1 MQALKA
7 LNLLSAHKL
16 DKSILTWPDLI
27 EDGIRRIHDQLG
39 GDNSSPCTSQS
50 SLSSE
55 VVSVPGRERLRRALS
70 MHACGV
76 RDVDSAI
83 EALEWLGVT
92 PALVPVAANSSS
104 SSSSGSLNDEEQTE
118 IHNEISLKG
127 AVTNITGGS
136 PMDALSALMTE
147 HRGLAYQQ
155 GERDMVAMYHTVVG
169 VMSDGSEERH
179 TSRLMAFGAPTK
191 GKRVSNK
198 KGRQEGLKADED
210 DGEEEGDSAMSAT
223 VGYTTAAA
231 VELLLQLNPAHRRPS
246 DLEGPGSGISS
257 GLGGRS
263 GVLIPITPD
272 IYEPILSRLNDCGI
286 TWTETITVRHK
297 QL

>member
-27 EDGIRRIHDQLG
+27 EDGIMRIHNQLG
-39 GDNSSPCTSQS
+39 GDDSSPCTSQS

-55 VVSVPGRERLRRALS
+55 AESVSGRERLRRALS
-70 MHACGV
+70 MHTCGV

-92 PALVPVAANSSS
+92 PALVPVAASSS
-104 SSSSGSLNDEEQTE
+104 SSSSSNHEEQTE
-118 IHNEISLKG
+118 IHNEINLKG
-127 AVTNITGGS
+127 AVMNITGGS

-169 VMSDGSEERH
+169 VMPDGSEERH

-191 GKRVSNK
+191 GKRGRGS
-198 KGRQEGLKADED
+198 KGRQEGLEAHEEDED
-210 DGEEEGDSAMSAT
+210 EEGDSAMSAT

-231 VELLLQLNPAHRRPS
+231 VELLLQLNPAHKRPS

-257 GLGGRS
+257 GLGGRA

-286 TWTETITVRHK
+286 TWTETITVTHK